1 MLFKKS
7 LFLGI
12 TTAAFASLGA
22 VLYAKFYNDTINDY
36 SKILSYSAIA
46 ATCTFI
52 AIFVCVIFWAA
63 LRVLKAWGE
72 FIFNLLFAVG
82 SMASIMYPL
91 TAQVQGDDFGYFV
104 VYTIPLHFFPVLAWF
119 AFKPLFFRSKGYIS

>member
-36 SKILSYSAIA
+36 SRILSYTSIA
-46 ATCTFI
+46 AACTFV
-52 AIFVCVIFWAA
+52 AIFACVAFWAA
-63 LRVLKAWGE
+63 TMVLKSWGE
-72 FIFNLLFAVG
+72 FVFNFLFAVG
-82 SMASIMYPL
+82 SIASIMHPL
-91 TAQVQGDDFGYFV
+91 TAQVEGDDFDYFV
-104 VYTIPLHFFPVLAWF
+104 VYALPLHFFPVLTWF
-119 AFKPLFFRSKGYIS
+119 AFKSLFFKNKQ